1 MGALLMNKS
10 KKAAEFRSKL
20 ICTLI
25 LCFIG
30 VLFVLPFLWMISTS
44 VKKPLDVFTY
54 PIQWIPQEPQW
65 QNYSDVWNNKS
76 VPFGKAL
83 YNSFFISIV
92 AIIGQLLISCL
103 AAYAFAKI
111 NFKGKN
117 VVFLL
122 FLASMMIPSQ
132 VTVIPR
138 FVLFKTLDIY
148 NTFGAVIYPNWFNVT
163 SIFLLKQYYEA
174 VPNELLESAK
184 IDGAGQFRIWSTIAT
199 PLTTVG
205 ITSVTIL
212 GFIATWNDFMN
223 PLIFLVNKK
232 LYPVTLAINYF
243 YADDAPLFHLTMS
256 AAVLS
261 LIPILVIYIVC
272 QKYFVQSIASS
283 GIKG

>member
-1 MGALLMNKS
+1 MTKS
-10 KKAAEFRSKL
+10 KSKSELGSKL
-20 ICTLI
+20 ICTLV
-25 LCFIG
+25 LCLIG
-30 VLFVLPFLWMISTS
+30 LLFVVPFIWMLSTS
-44 VKKPLDVFTY
+44 FKRPLEVFTY
-54 PIQWIPQEPQW
+54 PIQWIPDEIQW
-65 QNYSDVWNNKS
+65 ENYSDVWNNTS
-76 VPFGKAL
+76 VPFGKSL
-83 YNSFFISIV
+83 FNSFFISII
-92 AIIGQLLISCL
+92 AIVGQLAISSL
-103 AAYAFAKI
+103 AAYAFSKI

-117 VVFLL
+117 VVFLV

-138 FVLFKTLDIY
+138 FVLFKALNIY

-174 VPNELLESAK
+174 VPNELLESAR
-184 IDGAGQFRIWSTIAT
+184 IDGAGQFRIWATIAT

-223 PLIFLVNKK
+223 PLIFLVNKN

-243 YADDAPLFHLTMS
+243 YSDDAPLFHLTMS

-261 LIPILVIYIVC
+261 LVPILILYIVC
-272 QKYFVQSIASS
+272 QKYFVQSIANS